1 MTLVAH
7 LNAKLINRVWD
18 FLFVSPFFLCS
29 RSLQEQEM
37 KYPSTIPFHLQA
49 CLAGFFFPSPLFYCS
64 DDKVSHLVFYLISG
78 DEKELKAPSGGWA
91 HLTLSRIL
99 QKEDE

>member
-18 FLFVSPFFLCS
+18 FLFVSPFFFMFTFLT
-29 RSLQEQEM
+29 RARDEIPIYNSLSSQGM
-37 KYPSTIPFHLQA
+37 F
-49 CLAGFFFPSPLFYCS
+49 GWVFFSSPLFYCS